1 MKTTNKALIL
11 ITGTSLAFLIGI
23 AIQLLFAFGTV
34 NLYDFNWIQWTIELI
49 YILLCIS
56 IGLRVSISIVIEE
69 EKVSL
74 GPVESINEELEQ
86 AISYINLLE
95 KHMRYNDNAEE
106 HILYVPYDS
115 TELELQITEFKNKHY
130 DNRR

>member
-49 YILLCIS
+49 YILLSIS

>member
-56 IGLRVSISIVIEE
+56 IGLRVSISIVVEE
-69 EKVSL
+69 ERVSL

-86 AISYINLLE
+86 AIEYITLLE

-115 TELELQITEFKNKHY
+115 TELELQITKFKNKHY

>member
-115 TELELQITEFKNKHY
+115 TELELQITKFKNKHY